1 MSPESNETPAGAEAG
16 PPRHILEVR
25 SPEGATLRVPLV
37 ADRYVIGRAADA
49 RIRLESELVSR
60 SHAELVRDPFGR
72 WWIRDMGSHNGT
84 LVSGIRVQ
92 ERMLRPGGV
101 IEIGPFTLR
110 LTGEEDLRDSRG
122 TGSATPVPVLDETS
136 ASTSALAD
144 LQPPR
149 LAASHL
155 SKLMAFGRRLIEV
168 ESADQRLRLLCDLMV
183 SADFRGQWVAVLRLK
198 KDAPDE
204 PPRMLCEPAVGPDL
218 ADLRPHISRGLLR
231 AALARGEPLLASNL
245 PVGPVD
251 VQLSLAASVQ
261 AMSAMVCPLRADAKV
276 LDVLY
281 AILPP
286 QFDASEWL
294 ALAALAA
301 EEFGQAEFAWASSR
315 QAQAYARIE
324 ADLEQAAGIQKRLI
338 PRDLSAPGLDVAIR
352 FEPCRWI
359 GGDYVDLVP
368 MPDGRTL
375 LAIADV
381 CGKGMQAA
389 LVAASVHS
397 LVHASVRTGAGPV
410 ALMAVLN
417 EHLAEHLPAGSFVTL
432 LAVAAAPGAE
442 DLEIVNAG
450 HPPAVIV
457 DRAGGIRWTASGTNL
472 PLGLGTD
479 PFQAQAERL
488 AAGEIMAMFTDG
500 VTDLQ
505 AARRRRLGTPWIGEQ
520 IRSIYAA
527 GGGVAACD
535 VAERLAAEVQRVLA
549 GGLADDDRTFLLARR
564 V

>member
-1 MSPESNETPAGAEAG
+1 MSPERDGMSADVGLARYLLEIRPPQGGA
-16 PPRHILEVR
+16 
-25 SPEGATLRVPLV
+25 SRVPLD
-37 ADRYVIGRAADA
+37 ADRLIIGRAADVDV
-49 RIRLESELVSR
+49 RLESELVSR
-60 SHAELVRDPFGR
+60 RHAELRRDPFGR
-72 WWIRDMGSHNGT
+72 WWIRDLGSRNGT
-84 LVSGIRVQ
+84 VVGGVGVQ
-92 ERMLRPGGV
+92 ERMLRMGDV
-101 IEIGPFTLR
+101 IEIGRFAIR
-110 LTGEEDLRDSRG
+110 LSGDEDLREAPAAG
-122 TGSATPVPVLDETS
+122 PATLMPMSDETAES
-136 ASTSALAD
+136 MRVLAE
-144 LQPPR
+144 LEPPR
-149 LAASHL
+149 LAAAHL
-155 SKLMAFGRRLIEV
+155 SKLVAFGRRLLEV
-168 ESADQRLRLLCDLMV
+168 ESPEQRLRLLCGLMV
-183 SADFRGQWVAVLRLK
+183 GGDLHGQWAAVMRLR
-198 KDAPDE
+198 KDRPDE
-204 PPRMLCEPAVGPDL
+204 PPRMLCDPAVGPDL
-218 ADLRPHISRGLLR
+218 QDLHPHVSRGLLR
-231 AALARGEPLLASNL
+231 AILQRAEPLLASNL

-251 VQLSLAASVQ
+251 VQLSLMASVQ
-261 AMSAMVCPLRADAKV
+261 AISAVACPLRADAQAMD
-276 LDVLY
+276 LLY
-281 AILPP
+281 VILPLR
-286 QFDASEWL
+286 FGTSEWL

-338 PRDLSAPGLDVAIR
+338 PRDLVAPGLDVAIR

-359 GGDYVDLVP
+359 GGDYVDLMP

-410 ALMAVLN
+410 GLMEVLN

-432 LAVAAAPGAE
+432 LAVAAVPGAE

-457 DRAGGIRWTASGTNL
+457 DRAGGVRWTASGTNM
-472 PLGLGTD
+472 PLGLSTD
-479 PFQAQAERL
+479 PFQAQTERL

-505 AARRRRLGTPWIGEQ
+505 AARHRRLGTPWIGEQ

-527 GGGVAACD
+527 GGIVAACD

-549 GGLADDDRTFLLARR
+549 GGLADDDRAFLLARR
-564 V
+564 A